1 MSPFLIEFAKCEFVK
16 PKFANRESSS
26 GRVHS
31 LRLKAARFDRLISQS
46 SPFLLFQTRTNF
58 PGIGQFSALCGRLA
72 FLFHTFVHTVTVT
85 NSGND
90 ARYNPA
96 SSVNNL
102 YPLTAACAPIR
113 KSAIALEGRHKLAQG
128 AVPEH
133 SEGQA
138 LGRSTNKKSPGGA
151 TQTLTLTQNV
161 LHLVRDTMF
170 FQQCQELIG
179 KTQFLVVR
187 RLILDVPDNRGND
200 RGAHAKR
207 RVTVLPRE
215 GTALRARPFRR
226 TRFDGLQRLGQR
238 EHRRNLYEQM
248 NMIRHAANPMDMD
261 P

>member
-1 MSPFLIEFAKCEFVK
+1 MSPSLIEFAKCEFVK

-26 GRVHS
+26 GRVRS

-72 FLFHTFVHTVTVT
+72 FTVT

-113 KSAIALEGRHKLAQG
+113 KSAIAPEGRHKLAQG

-151 TQTLTLTQNV
+151 TQTLTLSQNV

-170 FQQCQELIG
+170 FQQCQKLIR

-187 RLILDVPDNRGND
+187 RLILDVPDDRGNH
-200 RGAHAKR
+200 RSAHAKR
-207 RVTVLPRE
+207 RVSVLPRE
-215 GTALRARPFRR
+215 GTALRSRPFRR

-238 EHRRNLYEQM
+238 EHRRNLHEQM
-248 NMIRHAANPMDMD
+248 NVIRHAANPMDMNS
-261 P
+261 